1 MPPMPTKWI
10 GPMSRGSFM
19 ADRSPGFANA
29 RALWRGYGSG
39 AQLVARM
46 ERSVMRERPIP
57 DFAALHPGYAVYAA
71 VPSVGT
77 LEVYCPHDKAP

>member
-39 AQLVARM
+39 ANADSECRALPP
-46 ERSVMRERPIP
+46 RSSSPAKAGDPVNI
-57 DFAALHPGYAVYAA
+57 DV
-71 VPSVGT
+71 S
-77 LEVYCPHDKAP
+77 DKTAT